1 MLTNVHTP
9 QEMFFNPIRYEIPPF
24 QRPYIWTQEQQWEPL
39 WEDLSALAETIA
51 ERGQAEPHFLGAIV
65 LQKGQPS
72 IGQIPTHEVVDGQQR
87 LITIQLL
94 LDAIQEFCMEAGFG
108 GPAARLNGLVLN
120 DEAYVGPDPNQA
132 FKLWPTTHDQDAFRH
147 AMHNDLDS
155 APFGSNRIVMAH
167 NFFKT
172 QVRGWLEQQPQADN
186 PEAAATVLEQALRD
200 CLQIAVIHLGDDDN
214 PHDIFETLNARG
226 TPLLPSD
233 MVKNQILYEAGRGV
247 DYDYEQASQ
256 NVTSLWSF
264 GEDYWRQEVGRGY
277 QRRPRVDLY
286 LNNWLAMRNGR
297 QVRAQDEFRAF
308 NRYFKRFEGKQTIHQ
323 IASDM
328 NEIGALYRKIAERQI
343 PEFDAFLRRRDVMY
357 IGTVVPALLWLLSSS
372 VPEGQLRKSIVALD
386 SYMVRRMAVGLSAR
400 SYGDLF
406 IRMTAELKQDGPQT
420 AGDKVVSYLAG
431 QSAMATKWPDD
442 SELLDAFVRNPIRQ
456 WLTAGRTRMLLEGI
470 EVGLRSPLTEPLGV
484 PANLQIEHIMPVA
497 WTDCWPLQS
506 TDEFYEE
513 AHARRNRIIHTIG
526 NLTLLTGSLNLKLS
540 NGPWTDKREALDE
553 YSKLDLT
560 TKDLLTHAQERWEE
574 ADIEARSRRL
584 HKVAVRVWPSAQA
597 LAAGEDC

>member
-1 MLTNVHTP
+1 MKTNVHTP
-9 QEMFFNPIRYEIPPF
+9 QAMFFNPIRYEIPPF

-51 ERGQAEPHFLGAIV
+51 ERGHAEPHFLGAIV
-65 LQKGQPS
+65 LQPRDPS
-72 IGQIPTHEVVDGQQR
+72 IGQFPTHGVVDGQQR

-94 LDAIQEFCMEAGFG
+94 LDAIQEFCVEAGFG

-120 DEAYVGPDPNQA
+120 PEEYLGPDPNHA
-132 FKLWPTTHDQDAFRH
+132 FKLWPTAHDQEAFRH

-167 NFFKT
+167 NFFKK

-186 PEAAATVLEQALRD
+186 PEAAVTALEKALRD
-200 CLQIAVIHLGDDDN
+200 YLQVAVIDLDKGDN
-214 PHDIFETLNARG
+214 PHDIFEALNARG

-233 MVKNQILYEAGRGV
+233 MVKNQILHKAGRGT
-247 DYDYEQASQ
+247 DYDYEQLSQ
-256 NVTSLWSF
+256 DVTGLWSF
-264 GEDYWRQEVGRGY
+264 GERYWRRDVGRGY

-286 LNNWLAMRNGR
+286 LNNWLAMRNGE
-297 QVRAQDEFRAF
+297 QVRAQDEYRAF
-308 NRYFKRFEGKQTIHQ
+308 SRYVKRLEGNQTIQQ

-328 NEIGALYRKIAERQI
+328 NEIGVLYRKIIERQI

-357 IGTVVPALLWLLSSS
+357 VGTVIPALLWLLSSN
-372 VPEGQLRKSIVALD
+372 VPDEQLRKGIVALD
-386 SYMVRRMAVGLSAR
+386 SYMVRRMAVGWSAR
-400 SYGDLF
+400 GYGDLF
-406 IRMTAELKQDGPQT
+406 IRLTAEMQKDGPQT

-431 QSAMATKWPDD
+431 QSAMANKWPDD

-470 EVGLRSPLTEPLGV
+470 EVGLRSPLAEPLGV

-497 WTDCWPLQS
+497 WTEHWPLQS
-506 TDEFYEE
+506 TDEFHEE
-513 AHARRNRIIHTIG
+513 VHARRNRIIHTIG
-526 NLTLLTGSLNLKLS
+526 NLTLLTGSLNLKMS
-540 NGPWTDKREALDE
+540 NRPWTDKRGALE
-553 YSKLDLT
+553 EHSKLDLT
-560 TKDLLTHAQERWEE
+560 TKDLLPHAQEGWDE
-574 ADIEARSRRL
+574 AGIEARSRRL

-597 LAAGEDC
+597 LSAGDDC